1 MPGVWTSIFLAQE
14 VGSQLGERGL
24 LQYPLPLEQAFAY
37 PIDSKSCRKESS
49 MKESPGIALITGSGR
64 RGVGKVVAGA
74 LAECV

>member
-1 MPGVWTSIFLAQE
+1 MSGVWTSIFLAQE

-37 PIDSKSCRKESS
+37 SINSKPCQTASL
-49 MKESPGIALITGSGR
+49 MKEAPGVTLVAGSGR
-64 RGVGKVVAGA
+64 RRVGKVVARG